1 MAERKRRARRAGLI
15 TGAVA
20 LGVGAAAAAGV
31 AAERAFLR
39 RERQRPDPFKG
50 EDYGM
55 RHGRSIGPVA
65 SIDGT
70 LLNVEE
76 IGAGP
81 TVVFVHGFSLNSTL
95 WHHQIKDLPS
105 QMRMVMYDQR
115 GHGYSGL
122 PPSDDWSLD
131 ALADDMEAVIR
142 DAANREPVII
152 VGHSMGGMT
161 LLKYVERYPEAIG
174 PRVRG
179 LVLVDTTSADVM
191 GGLLPTTARRVQ
203 AAIEGLNEIAM
214 RALQGRTD
222 NVDLFR
228 KRANNLVYLMTR
240 LMGFG
245 HDPSPTQVAFIE
257 QLLSEVPSSVWF
269 KLIPTMLGMD
279 VSQAL
284 ESINVPTLVIVGER
298 DKLTPTAA
306 AERIADG
313 IPGAE
318 LVVLHDTGHV
328 PMVERADEFN
338 RLLTKFVARVTAAEA
353 AR

>member
-1 MAERKRRARRAGLI
+1 VADGKRRARRAGLI
-15 TGAVA
+15 SGAIA

-39 RERQRPDPFKG
+39 RERRRPDPHKD

-55 RHGRSIGPVA
+55 RRGRSIGPVA
-65 SIDGT
+65 SFDGT

-76 IGAGP
+76 IGTGP
-81 TVVFVHGFSLNSTL
+81 TVVLSHGFSLNSTI
-95 WHHQIKDLPS
+95 WHHQMRDLS
-105 QMRMVMYDQR
+105 SEIRMVMYDHR

-131 ALADDMEAVIR
+131 ALAQDLEAVIR
-142 DAANREPVII
+142 DASNREPVIV

-161 LLKYVERYPEAIG
+161 LLRYCELFPDAIG

-179 LVLVDTTSADVM
+179 IVLVDTTSADVM
-191 GGLLPTTARRVQ
+191 GGLLPAVARRLQ
-203 AAIEGLNEIAM
+203 AGVEGFQEIAL

-222 NVDLFR
+222 NVDQLR
-228 KRANNLVYLMTR
+228 ARANNLVYLGTR

-245 HDPSPTQVAFIE
+245 RDPSPTQVAFIE
-257 QLLSEVPSSVWF
+257 KLLSEVPSNVWF
-269 KLIPTMLGMD
+269 NLIPTMLGMD

-284 ESINVPTLVIVGER
+284 HAIDIPALVIVGEK
-298 DKLTPTAA
+298 DKLTPLAA

-313 IPGAE
+313 LPRSE
-318 LVVLHDTGHV
+318 LVELPNTGHV
-328 PMVERADEFN
+328 PMLERADEFN
-338 RLLTKFVARVTAAEA
+338 ALLRRFVARVTTAGAS
-353 AR
+353 R